1 MQKRNR
7 IFTVGRGVFFWVS
20 KEISLEKYLLE
31 NHGLVSDHCTSQVLA
46 GDVELARG
54 DGPQ

>member
-1 MQKRNR
+1 MQKGNR
-7 IFTVGRGVFFWVS
+7 IFTVGRGVFFWVF
-20 KEISLEKYLLE
+20 KEISLENYLLE

-46 GDVELARG
+46 SDVELARG